1 MTGPVGIHIGTDQ
14 DAVICAAEAVLA
26 ILQEPRDEQTIQKA
40 LEVFDSRCKV
50 ENVSISGCNVQMGVG
65 DFELED
71 ED

>member
-1 MTGPVGIHIGTDQ
+1 MTGPVGIHIGADQ
-14 DAVICAAEAVLA
+14 DAVIFAAEAVLA

-50 ENVSISGCNVQMGVG
+50 ENISISGCNVQIGVE
-65 DFELED
+65 DFELEG